1 MKKIILFTNMSS
13 IKKHWENA
21 LLKSYATVHVES
33 LDALLE
39 YLAKHNNNNNKV
51 IVMLDEMSMS
61 NIDDALLKLKKY
73 PNAMLLIFNAIP
85 EVYHASTLLGSGI
98 KGYENSYINKENLL
112 KMLSTVEEGNNWLFA
127 DLTYFII
134 NKYIQNKNKDE
145 PNFVSFLT
153 EREKNIAYMIANG
166 LSNKEIAQKEKI
178 ALSTVKGHIH
188 HIFEKA
194 NVTDRI
200 SLALKFK

>member
-13 IKKHWENA
+13 IQRHWENA
-21 LLKSYATVHVES
+21 LKNSYKTIYIE
-33 LDALLE
+33 DFNALLD
-39 YLAKHNNNNNKV
+39 YLKKNNSKI
-51 IVMLDEMSMS
+51 IVMLDEMSVS
-61 NIDDALLKLKKY
+61 SIEDALLELKEY
-73 PNAMLLIFNAIP
+73 PHANILLFNAVP
-85 EVYHASTLLGSGI
+85 ELHHASTLLGSGI
-98 KGYENSYINKENLL
+98 RGYENSYLNKENLL
-112 KMLSTVEEGNNWLFA
+112 KMLTTVEEGNNWLFA
-127 DLTYFII
+127 DLTYYII
-134 NKYIQNKNKDE
+134 NKYIQNKKKDE
-145 PNFVSFLT
+145 PDFVSLLT
-153 EREKNIAYMIANG
+153 EREKNIVYMIADG

>member
-13 IKKHWENA
+13 IQRHWENA
-21 LLKSYATVHVES
+21 LLKSYKTVHVENF
-33 LDALLE
+33 DALLE
-39 YLAKHNNNNNKV
+39 YLERHKNKA
-51 IVMLDEMSMS
+51 IVMLDEMSVS
-61 NIDDALLKLKKY
+61 NIEDVLLKLREY
-73 PNAMLLIFNAIP
+73 PQAITLMFNAIP

-98 KGYENSYINKENLL
+98 KGYENSYINRDNLL

-134 NKYIQNKNKDE
+134 NKYMQNKKKDE
-145 PNFVSFLT
+145 PDFMPLLT
-153 EREKNIAYMIANG
+153 EKEKDIAIMIAEG
-166 LSNKEIAQKEKI
+166 LSNKEIAQREKI
-178 ALSTVKGHIH
+178 ALSTVKGHIQ

-194 NVTDRI
+194 NVSDRI

>member
-1 MKKIILFTNMSS
+1 MKNIILFTNMSS
-13 IKKHWENA
+13 IQKHWESA
-21 LLKSYATVHVES
+21 LKNSYSTVSIQEFDELIAYLEKHNDKIIIMVDEMS
-33 LDALLE
+33 VPSTEDALLE
-39 YLAKHNNNNNKV
+39 
-51 IVMLDEMSMS
+51 
-61 NIDDALLKLKKY
+61 LKKY
-73 PNAMLLIFNAIP
+73 PNAVILIFNAVP

-98 KGYENSYINKENLL
+98 RGYENSYINKENLL
-112 KMLSTVEEGNNWLFA
+112 TMLSSVEEGNNWLFP
-127 DLTYFII
+127 DLTYFVI
-134 NKYIQNKNKDE
+134 NKYVQSKKRDE
-145 PNFVSFLT
+145 PEFMSLLT
-153 EREKNIAYMIANG
+153 EKEKNIALMVSDG

>member
-1 MKKIILFTNMSS
+1 MSS
-13 IKKHWENA
+13 IKRHWERA
-21 LLKSYATVHVES
+21 LEKSYKTVHLENF
-33 LDALLE
+33 DDLLRS
-39 YLAKHNNNNNKV
+39 LAKEKNKI
-51 IVMLDEMSMS
+51 IVMLDEMSLL
-61 NIDDALLKLKKY
+61 NIEDSLQKLKEY
-73 PNAMLLIFNAIP
+73 PQAVVLLFNAIP

-112 KMLSTVEEGNNWLFA
+112 KMLATIEDGNNWLFA

-134 NKYIQNKNKDE
+134 NKYIQNKKLDE
-145 PNFVSFLT
+145 PDFISLLT
-153 EREKNIAYMIANG
+153 EKEKSIAVMIAEG
-166 LSNKEIAQKEKI
+166 LSNKEIAQREKI

-194 NVTDRI
+194 GVSDRI

>member
-13 IKKHWENA
+13 IKKHWERV
-21 LLKSYATVHVES
+21 LEKSYKTLHVENF
-33 LDALLE
+33 DVLLQC
-39 YLAKHNNNNNKV
+39 LAKEKSKI
-51 IVMLDEMSMS
+51 IVMLDEMSIS
-61 NIDDALLKLKKY
+61 NIEDALLKLKEY
-73 PNAMLLIFNAIP
+73 PQAIVLIFNAIP

-98 KGYENSYINKENLL
+98 KGYENSYINRDNLL
-112 KMLSTVEEGNNWLFA
+112 KMLSTVEDGNNWLFA

-134 NKYIQNKNKDE
+134 NKYMLNKKKDE
-145 PNFVSFLT
+145 PDFMPMLT
-153 EREKNIAYMIANG
+153 EKEKDIALMIAEG
-166 LSNKEIAQKEKI
+166 LSNKEIAQREKI

>member
-13 IKKHWENA
+13 IQRHWENA
-21 LLKSYATVHVES
+21 LLKSYKTVHVENF
-33 LDALLE
+33 DALLE
-39 YLAKHNNNNNKV
+39 YLERHKNKA
-51 IVMLDEMSMS
+51 IVMLDEMSVS
-61 NIDDALLKLKKY
+61 NIEDVLLKLREY
-73 PNAMLLIFNAIP
+73 PQAITLMFNAIP

-98 KGYENSYINKENLL
+98 KGYENSYINRDNLL

-134 NKYIQNKNKDE
+134 NKYMQNKKKDE
-145 PNFVSFLT
+145 PDFMPFLT
-153 EREKNIAYMIANG
+153 EKEKSIALMIADG
-166 LSNKEIAQKEKI
+166 LSNKEISQREKI
-178 ALSTVKGHIH
+178 ALSTVKGHIQ

>member
-1 MKKIILFTNMSS
+1 MSS
-13 IKKHWENA
+13 IRKHWERA
-21 LLKSYATVHVES
+21 LEKSYETLYIENF
-33 LDALLE
+33 DALIQ
-39 YLAKHNNNNNKV
+39 YLAKEDNKI
-51 IVMLDEMSMS
+51 IVMLDEMSVS
-61 NIDDALLKLKKY
+61 NIEDILSKLKEY
-73 PNAMLLIFNAIP
+73 PQAIILIFNAVP

-98 KGYENSYINKENLL
+98 KGYENSYINRDNLL

-134 NKYIQNKNKDE
+134 NKYMQNKKKDE
-145 PNFVSFLT
+145 PDFMPVLT
-153 EREKNIAYMIANG
+153 EKEKDIALMIAEG
-166 LSNKEIAQKEKI
+166 LSNKEIAQREKI
-178 ALSTVKGHIH
+178 AISTVKGHIH

>member
-13 IKKHWENA
+13 IKKHWQNA
-21 LLKSYATVHVES
+21 LNNVYETISIENFEE
-33 LDALLE
+33 LLE
-39 YLAKHNNNNNKV
+39 TLANYDEK
-51 IVMLDEMSMS
+51 ILLMLDEMSVQ
-61 NIDDALLKLKKY
+61 NIEDALNRLKEH
-73 PNAMLLIFNAIP
+73 PNTVIMIFNAVP

-112 KMLSTVEEGNNWLFA
+112 KMLSSVEAGNNWLFA
-127 DLTYFII
+127 DLTYFVI
-134 NKYIQNKNKDE
+134 NKYMQNKKRDE
-145 PNFVSFLT
+145 PEFMSLLT
-153 EREKNIAYMIANG
+153 EKEKDIALMISDG
-166 LSNKEIAQKEKI
+166 LSNKEIAQREKI

>member
-13 IKKHWENA
+13 IKKHWQSA
-21 LLKSYATVHVES
+21 LSNSYETISIEDCER
-33 LDALLE
+33 LTE
-39 YLAKHNNNNNKV
+39 YLENNKEK
-51 IVMLDEMSMS
+51 ILLMLDEMSIQ
-61 NIDDALLKLKKY
+61 NIEYTLKKIKKY
-73 PNAMLLIFNAIP
+73 PHALIMLFNAVP

-98 KGYENSYINKENLL
+98 KGYENSYINKDNLL
-112 KMLSTVEEGNNWLFA
+112 KMLSSVESGNNWLFA

-134 NKYIQNKNKDE
+134 NKYMQNKKKDE
-145 PNFVSFLT
+145 PEFISLLT
-153 EREKNIAYMIANG
+153 EKEKDIALMIADG
-166 LSNKEIAQKEKI
+166 LSNKEIAQREKI